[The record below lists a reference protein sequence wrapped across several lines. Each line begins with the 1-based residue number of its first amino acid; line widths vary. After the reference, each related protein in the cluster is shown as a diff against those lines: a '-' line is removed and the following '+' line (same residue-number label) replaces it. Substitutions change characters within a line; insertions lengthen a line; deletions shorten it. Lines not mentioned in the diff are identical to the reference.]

1 MVVKT
6 LIKRGLKQA
15 KKVKP
20 KRPRGTPTKAA
31 MMARRSMLKGETKGE
46 RVDITKK
53 YEKEIAHLQ
62 KKLDQFRRRR
72 TIAKGSAG
80 LIGGAAAA
88 GTAYGISKNDKFKKT
103 TKKLKEATDKIRA
116 KDKEKK
122 EKRKDNQRQK

>member
-31 MMARRSMLKGETKGE
+31 KMLRGE

-88 GTAYGISKNDKFKKT
+88 GTAYGISKTDEFKKT

>member
-6 LIKRGLKQA
+6 LIKRGLKQG

-20 KRPRGTPTKAA
+20 KRPRGPPTKAA
-31 MMARRSMLKGETKGE
+31 KMLRGE

-88 GTAYGISKNDKFKKT
+88 GTAYGICKTDEFKKT

>member
-31 MMARRSMLKGETKGE
+31 KMLRGE

-88 GTAYGISKNDKFKKT
+88 GTAYGISKTDKFQKT
-103 TKKLKEATDKIRA
+103 AKKLKEATDKIRE
-116 KDKEKK
+116 KDKKKK

>member
-31 MMARRSMLKGETKGE
+31 KMLRGE

-88 GTAYGISKNDKFKKT
+88 GTAYGISKTDKFQKT
-103 TKKLKEATDKIRA
+103 AKKLKESTDKIRE
-116 KDKEKK
+116 KDKKKK

>member
-1 MVVKT
+1 M
-6 LIKRGLKQA
+6 A
-15 KKVKP
+15 KKAAIKGLSKLLKKGTKA
-20 KRPRGTPTKAA
+20 KRPTGTPTKAA
-31 MMARRSMLKGETKGE
+31 KMLRGE

-72 TIAKGSAG
+72 TIAKSSAG
-80 LIGGAAAA
+80 LIGGTAAA
-88 GTAYGISKNDKFKKT
+88 GTAYGISKTDKFQKT
-103 TKKLKEATDKIRA
+103 AKKLKEATDKIRA

>member
-31 MMARRSMLKGETKGE
+31 KMLRGE

-88 GTAYGISKNDKFKKT
+88 GTAYGISKTDKFQKT
-103 TKKLKEATDKIRA
+103 AKKLKEATDKIRA

>member
-1 MVVKT
+1 MVVKA
-6 LIKRGLKQA
+6 LIKRGLK
-15 KKVKP
+15 KTSKVKP

-31 MMARRSMLKGETKGE
+31 KMLRGE

-88 GTAYGISKNDKFKKT
+88 GTAYGISKTDTFKKT
-103 TKKLKEATDKIRA
+103 AKKLKEATEKHKE
-116 KDKEKK
+116 KDKKKK
-122 EKRKDNQRQK
+122 EKMNYGGR